1 MSTESL
7 KKLLS
12 LSPKAFFRPLVLL
25 HGTSKDNLHKIFTE
39 GLQSYDGYSIV
50 TLNSNVAY
58 SLYAKQ
64 EMAYGASGKRED
76 SKGILLVLLPTL
88 YPGPGHNAEVFLDEE
103 NKNINGHMP
112 MWIKGN
118 LGFYLSKNYECNPKK
133 QISINPKSIIAG
145 LSISRELEN
154 GFKEIKKTVEDGK
167 INTQKWNKY
176 FFDYFSI
183 KPKELFQPKLCRK
196 IATGLVEATI
206 VSQIVEVVRRATLSL
221 ALHQG
226 WSIRG
231 TSLGSDR
238 TKKKSKEGISVYFS
252 VEYKKG
258 LSNITLPTIEK
269 VKKQVSTLEQLT
281 RNRENPALEYSILSF
296 KELRKFLSGD

>member
-1 MSTESL
+1 L
-7 KKLLS
+7 
-12 LSPKAFFRPLVLL
+12 R
-25 HGTSKDNLHKIFTE
+25 
-39 GLQSYDGYSIV
+39 Q
-50 TLNSNVAY
+50 
-58 SLYAKQ
+58 Q
-64 EMAYGASGKRED
+64 
-76 SKGILLVLLPTL
+76 
-88 YPGPGHNAEVFLDEE
+88 
-103 NKNINGHMP
+103 
-112 MWIKGN
+112 
-118 LGFYLSKNYECNPKK
+118 
-133 QISINPKSIIAG
+133 
-145 LSISRELEN
+145 
-154 GFKEIKKTVEDGK
+154 
-167 INTQKWNKY
+167 
-176 FFDYFSI
+176 
-183 KPKELFQPKLCRK
+183 
-196 IATGLVEATI
+196 I